1 MSLTFLCVLA
11 ISELSYSKEEL
22 FLYNELSNK
31 LRASDISILWIVYA
45 VVSAKSSGAFPTS
58 YALDELQIP
67 SAVTH
72 CCLKGI

>member
-1 MSLTFLCVLA
+1 M
-11 ISELSYSKEEL
+11 
-22 FLYNELSNK
+22 YNELSNK

-45 VVSAKSSGAFPTS
+45 VVSAKSSGTLPTS